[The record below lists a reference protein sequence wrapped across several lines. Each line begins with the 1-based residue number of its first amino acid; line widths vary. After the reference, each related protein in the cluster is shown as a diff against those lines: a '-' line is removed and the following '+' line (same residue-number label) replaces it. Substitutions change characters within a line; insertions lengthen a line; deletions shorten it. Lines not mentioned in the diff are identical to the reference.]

1 MVKEWLRMGKR
12 GIDHVENHVSEVFI
26 TEVLKASVL

>member
-1 MVKEWLRMGKR
+1 MVQEWISKGKR
-12 GIDHVENHVSEVFI
+12 GIDHVENHVPEVFI